1 MNKSNISRRDF
12 MNGFALSLAA
22 GSAMAS
28 IELLARAG
36 AGTYAYP
43 PGLAGLRGSHACF
56 YSDATVLTAQAS
68 SCTPY
73 QYTVTQIPYAIIA
86 TLISVVGYLLL
97 VYF

>member
-28 IELLARAG
+28 IELL
-36 AGTYAYP
+36 
-43 PGLAGLRGSHACF
+43 
-56 YSDATVLTAQAS
+56 AQAS